1 MLADYFSMK
10 NWGSSSFSDY
20 SELHRDCFVACYSYP
35 RTKPTP
41 WWVQMGSRLGIQN
54 FDVNHC
60 NTHKLTKDMSSLSGL
75 IVGYSTSA
83 ESTSFEI
90 TSMSWISS
98 TFLGEGSLSLGHKL
112 LEDIS
117 SNSS

>member
-1 MLADYFSMK
+1 MLPVIVT
-10 NWGSSSFSDY
+10 
-20 SELHRDCFVACYSYP
+20 HV
-35 RTKPTP
+35 
-41 WWVQMGSRLGIQN
+41 LGIQN
-54 FDVNHC
+54 FDMDHC
-60 NTHKLTKDMSSLSGL
+60 NTHKLMEVMSSLHGL

-90 TSMSWISS
+90 TSMSWIPS
-98 TFLGEGSLSLGHKL
+98 TLLGGGSLSLGHKL

>member
-60 NTHKLTKDMSSLSGL
+60 NTHKLTKDMLGNFKKREKNNFALPTYHTSL
-75 IVGYSTSA
+75 Y
-83 ESTSFEI
+83 
-90 TSMSWISS
+90 
-98 TFLGEGSLSLGHKL
+98 FLL
-112 LEDIS
+112 
-117 SNSS
+117 NANAF